1 MNKNIL
7 ITGGRFPSALDLIRN
22 LSKSGN
28 KVMVAETTLMHY
40 CSTSKANAKN
50 ILIESPR
57 GNEEK
62 YIDKLIKII
71 QTEKIDLLIPTW
83 EEALVISKY
92 LDKFPKD
99 VPFTSDFSLVHSL
112 HNKWEFFHLVKKLGF
127 NTPATMQITKE
138 EDLKSIPYSS
148 FYLKYS
154 YSRGSN
160 GTIHVKKGES
170 LPKVEL
176 CSGNS
181 VLAQEELKGRPYCTY
196 SICHKGEVKAHAT
209 YPVHYE
215 RLAPTISRGRYCFS
229 FEQVYHDK
237 ILATIVD
244 FVKKT
249 GYTGS
254 LSFDI
259 FDEAGEIYFLECNP
273 RITSGLTLLT
283 SHQTLDRAFFNCN
296 EPMLQPME
304 GEKKQMLCPALFFGT
319 KSAIQNGSFIPYL
332 KTLLTT
338 ADLIFSLKDLKPFFF
353 QPFIGMYQIILK
365 HRHKKGATSAFSHD
379 LDFEG

>member
-28 KVMVAETTLMHY
+28 TVMVAETTHINY
-40 CSTSKANAKN
+40 CSTSKANTKN

-62 YIDKLIKII
+62 YIESLLKII
-71 QTEKIDLLIPTW
+71 ETEKIDLLIPTW
-83 EEALVISKY
+83 EEALVIAKY
-92 LDKFPKD
+92 LDRFPKE
-99 VPFTSDFSLVHSL
+99 VPFTSEFALVHAL
-112 HNKWEFFHLVKKLGF
+112 HNKWEFYQLVKKLGF
-127 NTPATMQITKE
+127 NTPATMQIARE
-138 EDLKSIPYSS
+138 EDFKTIPFTS

-160 GTIHVKKGES
+160 GTFHVKKGES
-170 LPKVEL
+170 FPKVDL
-176 CSGNS
+176 SSGNS
-181 VLAQEELKGRPYCTY
+181 VLVQEELKGRPYCTY
-196 SICHKGEVKAHAT
+196 SICHKGEIKAHAT

-229 FEQVYHDK
+229 FEQVHHPK
-237 ILATIVD
+237 ILDTIVE
-244 FVKKT
+244 FAKKT

-254 LSFDI
+254 LAFDI

-283 SHQTLDRAFFNCN
+283 SHLNLDEAFFNCN
-296 EPMLQPME
+296 KTMLQPKE
-304 GEKKQMLCPALFFGT
+304 GEIKQMLCPALFFAT
-319 KSAIQNGSFIPYL
+319 HSAMKNGSFKPYL

-338 ADLIFSLKDLKPFFF
+338 SDLIFNRKDLKPFFF
-353 QPFIGMYQIILK
+353 QIVIGLYQLILK
-365 HRHKKGATSAFSHD
+365 FRHKKGATSAFSHD